1 MNTNDATR
9 ATAEAMPREQATVP
23 YPAQD
28 PINEMDAALGRL
40 RVLYAALTAD
50 SQRLIGCSSLD
61 AAMIVNEVLDTFD
74 PIRMFLAE
82 NEFPNVSLSFLECRR
97 EWFARKGG
105 AKDDVG
111 TQTGELASMIA
122 EHKEVSE
129 RVTAY
134 EGGIDDEQIG
144 EHCDNQI
151 RIALAICG
159 YRPLT
164 DADARLKAEF
174 LRDWTRETQL
184 TSEEQKA
191 LIASMLPKGGDA

>member
-1 MNTNDATR
+1 
-9 ATAEAMPREQATVP
+9 
-23 YPAQD
+23 
-28 PINEMDAALGRL
+28 MDAAIARL
-40 RVLYAALTAD
+40 RILYVALLGD
-50 SQRLIGCSSLD
+50 SQMIATCDSLD
-61 AAMIVNEVLDTFD
+61 ASQIVNEVLDILD
-74 PIRMFLAE
+74 PLRTFLAE

-111 TQTGELASMIA
+111 TQTGELASLLA
-122 EHKEVSE
+122 EHKGVSE

-134 EGGIDDEQIG
+134 EGGIDDDQIG

-191 LIASMLPKGGDA
+191 LIASMLSEGGAA

>member
-1 MNTNDATR
+1 MGHLEDWQVEN
-9 ATAEAMPREQATVP
+9 
-23 YPAQD
+23 
-28 PINEMDAALGRL
+28 LL
-40 RVLYAALTAD
+40 RSMLPD
-50 SQRLIGCSSLD
+50 DERDQLD
-61 AAMIVNEVLDTFD
+61 DG
-74 PIRMFLAE
+74 AE
-82 NEFPNVSLSFLECRR
+82 N
-97 EWFARKGG
+97 A
-105 AKDDVG
+105 
-111 TQTGELASMIA
+111 TQHSELAVLIA

-191 LIASMLPKGGDA
+191 LIASMLTEGGAA